1 MLNSDYLNYGDEPI
15 KIKTLLTAIAVAE
28 ISAGA
33 GLLIVPSILADL
45 LFGQPLDSGVALA
58 VGRLAGLA
66 LIAIGLSAWL
76 EKSNND
82 GNSPRSQLIGL
93 LVYNGAVSVLLIF
106 CFFVQGING
115 ILLWPAVAAHLA
127 FAVFLI
133 SSLRQGSSTQ

>member
-1 MLNSDYLNYGDEPI
+1 M

-45 LFGQPLDSGVALA
+45 LFGQPLDSGVALV

-66 LIAIGLSAWL
+66 LIAIGLSCWL
-76 EKSNND
+76 DKSNNH
-82 GNSPRSQLIGL
+82 GNSLLVGL
-93 LVYNGAVSVLLIF
+93 LFYNSTVSVLLIF
-106 CFFVQGING
+106 SFFVQGING

-133 SSLRQGSSTQ
+133 SSLRQGSSTR